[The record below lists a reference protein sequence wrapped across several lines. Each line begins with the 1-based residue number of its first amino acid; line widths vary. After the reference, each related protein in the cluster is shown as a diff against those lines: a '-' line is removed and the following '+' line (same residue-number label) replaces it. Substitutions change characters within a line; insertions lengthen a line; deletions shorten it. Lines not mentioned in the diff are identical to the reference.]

1 MTTLTL
7 KIATNEQSAALYRNA
22 NQTEQRRIK
31 ALFQIFFEKAVQ
43 HEKARSAMYKALDVL
58 HAEADANGL
67 TDEIIEE
74 LLADED

>member
-7 KIATNEQSAALYRNA
+7 KIAANEQSATLYRNA
-22 NQTEQRRIK
+22 NQEEQRRIK

-43 HEKARSAMYKALDVL
+43 HDKARSRMYQALDAL